1 MASKHILVVDDE
13 IGIRELLRDILQD
26 EGYSV
31 QLAEN
36 AAAARAARLHE
47 RPDVVLLDIWMPDC
61 DGISLLKEWANNA
74 LLTMPVVMM
83 SGHGTIDTAVEA
95 TRIGAFDFLE
105 KPIALQ
111 KLLKTVGAALKHG
124 EQLPK
129 SEMTLVN
136 LGKSPIVVALKD
148 RLDKIAGSSSIS
160 PGPVLLI
167 GPKGCGAELCAR
179 YLQSQNTPWL
189 QLTEFGQLAS
199 APLDILETIR
209 DGVLYITEIADLS
222 KTEQKGLLLLIT
234 KSDKY
239 NVRMVCSTSE
249 NLPKLQAEGLFDHN
263 LLQALSAVSLRV
275 PALDEHKEDI
285 PDLAVAIA
293 NLQLELAG
301 IEYREFDIAALNG
314 LRNANWPGDLAQ
326 LDAVIRN
333 LIQTSLGEKI
343 TLDDV
348 NRIMHQFDDASIDN
362 TQQGNS
368 NQKQGSVVQR
378 ATAEWHSEN
387 AYLGSSTN
395 ALNGQHPHNGQV
407 PQLDIKLNQPLREA
421 RDDFE
426 RLYFAHHLKDVTNN
440 MSKLAEIAG
449 LERTHLYRKLKQLG
463 IKIKG

>member
-26 EGYSV
+26 EGYQV

-47 RPDVVLLDIWMPDC
+47 RPDLVLLDIWMPDC
-61 DGISLLKEWANNA
+61 DGITLLKEWANSS

-111 KLLKTVGAALKHG
+111 KLLKTVSAALKHS

-129 SEMTLVN
+129 SEMNLSS
-136 LGKSPIVVALKD
+136 LGKSPIVTALKD
-148 RLDKIAGSSSIS
+148 RLDKIAVGVS
-160 PGPVLLI
+160 PTPILLI

-179 YLQSQNTPWL
+179 YLQDAGSPWL
-189 QLTEFGQLAS
+189 QLTDFNQLVDT
-199 APLDILETIR
+199 PLDILESVR
-209 DGVLYITEIADLS
+209 GGVLFLSEIADL
-222 KTEQKGLLLLIT
+222 KKAEQKGLLLLIA
-234 KSDKY
+234 KSEKY
-239 NVRMVCSTSE
+239 HVRVVCGTSE
-249 NLPKLQAEGLFDHN
+249 NLPKLQAESLFDLN
-263 LLQALSAVSLRV
+263 LFQALSAASLRV
-275 PALDEHKEDI
+275 PALDEHREDI
-285 PDLAVAIA
+285 PDLVVAIA

-301 IEYREFDIAALNG
+301 LEYREFDIAALNA

-326 LDAVIRN
+326 LDAAIRN
-333 LIQTSLGEKI
+333 LIHTSLGEKI

-348 NRIMHQFDDASIDN
+348 KRVLHQFD
-362 TQQGNS
+362 NS
-368 NQKQGSVVQR
+368 EVQVN
-378 ATAEWHSEN
+378 TAEIKKHKPVQVGEVN
-387 AYLGSSTN
+387 MAD
-395 ALNGQHPHNGQV
+395 ALSMSF
-407 PQLDIKLNQPLREA
+407 LDQPLREA

-426 RLYFAHHLKDVTNN
+426 RMYFQHHMKAAANN
-440 MSKLAEIAG
+440 MSKLADIAG

-463 IKIKG
+463 IKIK

>member
-36 AAAARAARLHE
+36 AAAARAVRLHE
-47 RPDVVLLDIWMPDC
+47 RPDIVLLDIWMPDC
-61 DGISLLKEWANNA
+61 DGITLLKEWANNG

-111 KLLKTVGAALKHG
+111 KLLKTVSVALKHS

-129 SEMTLVN
+129 SEMSLVN
-136 LGKSPIVVALKD
+136 LGKSPIAIALKE
-148 RLDKIAGSSSIS
+148 RLDKIVASTTINPS
-160 PGPVLLI
+160 PVLLI
-167 GPKGCGAELCAR
+167 GPKGCAAELCAR
-179 YLQSQNTPWL
+179 YLQSVNTPWL
-189 QLTEFGQLAS
+189 QLIESSQLIH
-199 APLDILETIR
+199 APLDILESIR
-209 DGVLYITEIADLS
+209 DGVFYIAEIADLN

-234 KSDKY
+234 KSEKY
-239 NVRMVCSTSE
+239 NVRVVCSTSE

-263 LLQALSAVSLRV
+263 LLQILSAVSLRV

-285 PDLAVAIA
+285 PELATAIA
-293 NLQLELAG
+293 NLQFELVG
-301 IEYREFDIAALNG
+301 TDYREFDIAALNA
-314 LRNANWPGDLAQ
+314 LRNADWPGDLAQ

-333 LIQTSLGEKI
+333 LLQTSLEEKI

-348 NRIMHQFDDASIDN
+348 NRVLHQFDDAQT
-362 TQQGNS
+362 TQQ
-368 NQKQGSVVQR
+368 V
-378 ATAEWHSEN
+378 TAEQ
-387 AYLGSSTN
+387 T
-395 ALNGQHPHNGQV
+395 QV
-407 PQLDIKLNQPLREA
+407 SKVLPKFLEKPIGVEANLDQPLRDA

-426 RLYFAHHLKDVTNN
+426 RLYFVHHLKDVSNN

>member
-26 EGYSV
+26 EGYQV

-36 AAAARAARLHE
+36 AAAARAIRLHE
-47 RPDVVLLDIWMPDC
+47 RPDIVLLDIWMPDC
-61 DGISLLKEWANNA
+61 DGITLLKEWANGS

-111 KLLKTVGAALKHG
+111 KLLKTVSAALKHS

-129 SEMTLVN
+129 SEMNLAS

-148 RLDKIAGSSSIS
+148 RLEKIAVSVS
-160 PGPVLLI
+160 PSPVLLI

-179 YLQSQNTPWL
+179 YLQEAASPWL
-189 QLTEFGQLAS
+189 QLDEYGQLEE
-199 APLDILETIR
+199 APLDILESVR
-209 DGVLYITEIADLS
+209 GGVLYISEVSELK
-222 KTEQKGLLLLIT
+222 KTEQKGLLLLIA

-239 NVRMVCSTSE
+239 HVRVVCGTSE
-249 NLPKLQAEGLFDHN
+249 NLPKLKAEGTFDHN
-263 LLQALSAVSLRV
+263 LYQALTAVSLRV

-285 PDLAVAIA
+285 PDLVVAIA

-301 IEYREFDIAALNG
+301 MEYREFDVAALNG
-314 LRNANWPGDLAQ
+314 LRNADWPGDLAQ

-343 TLDDV
+343 TLEDV
-348 NRIMHQFDDASIDN
+348 KRILHQFDNAEMLTKSIEPKKSKHVQ
-362 TQQGNS
+362 TEE
-368 NQKQGSVVQR
+368 SV
-378 ATAEWHSEN
+378 
-387 AYLGSSTN
+387 
-395 ALNGQHPHNGQV
+395 QV
-407 PQLDIKLNQPLREA
+407 VHAAMTFLDQPLREA

-426 RLYFAHHLKDVTNN
+426 RMYFQHHMQDSANN

-463 IKIKG
+463 IKIK